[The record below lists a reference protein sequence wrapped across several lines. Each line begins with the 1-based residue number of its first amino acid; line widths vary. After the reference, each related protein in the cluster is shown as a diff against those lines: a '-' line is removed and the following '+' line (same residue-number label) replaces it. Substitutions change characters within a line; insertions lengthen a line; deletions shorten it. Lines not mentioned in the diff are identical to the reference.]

1 MKLKELCADE
11 RPREKMLDKGAA
23 SLSNAELLAIML
35 RTGTEKLNALEIARS
50 MLSESEGRLDDL
62 AGMSIENLCRFKG
75 IGPSKAITVAA
86 AFELGRRCLSEE
98 NKGKSP
104 RLSSPKTVF
113 RIMYP
118 LLKDAGHEE
127 CWAVY
132 ANRANILLGK
142 DRLSSG
148 GEDSTVIDNRMI
160 IRRAIERK
168 ACGVILVHN
177 HPSGSALPS
186 SADISQTKSLQNALK
201 TCGLTLI
208 DHVIIGKGN
217 YYSFSDETLS
227 ET

>member
-1 MKLKELCADE
+1 
-11 RPREKMLDKGAA
+11 
-23 SLSNAELLAIML
+23 
-35 RTGTEKLNALEIARS
+35 
-50 MLSESEGRLDDL
+50 
-62 AGMSIENLCRFKG
+62 
-75 IGPSKAITVAA
+75 
-86 AFELGRRCLSEE
+86 
-98 NKGKSP
+98 
-104 RLSSPKTVF
+104 
-113 RIMYP
+113 MYP

>member
-1 MKLKELCADE
+1 
-11 RPREKMLDKGAA
+11 
-23 SLSNAELLAIML
+23 
-35 RTGTEKLNALEIARS
+35 
-50 MLSESEGRLDDL
+50 
-62 AGMSIENLCRFKG
+62 
-75 IGPSKAITVAA
+75 
-86 AFELGRRCLSEE
+86 
-98 NKGKSP
+98 
-104 RLSSPKTVF
+104 
-113 RIMYP
+113 
-118 LLKDAGHEE
+118 
-127 CWAVY
+127 VY

-208 DHVIIGKGN
+208 DHIIIGKGN